1 MLTVTLTLDDI
12 DYAALA
18 ERLVSMR
25 FDALE
30 KKENKSFRERLALL
44 FRKPADFLAPNA
56 LKLLGEQKDSK
67 LVICEVEKHKAAII
81 DGINKLAA
89 DQKVGVTL
97 KDISVK

>member
-30 KKENKSFRERLALL
+30 

-89 DQKVGVTL
+89 DQKVGVPL